1 MSGRRNL
8 RECPANLVRQLCQ
21 SQVPIPQTRERSEQM
36 SIKSD
41 HWIRRMAAQH
51 GMIEPFEPGQMRHAA
66 DGHRIVSYG
75 TSSYGYDVRCA
86 REFKIFTNI
95 NSTIVD
101 PKAFDTSSFVD
112 VEADVCIIPPNSFA
126 LARTVEFFRIPRSTL
141 VVCLGKSTYA
151 RCGIIVNVTPL
162 EPEWEGHVTLE
173 FSNTTPL
180 PAKIYANEGVAQML
194 FFESDEVCGTSYKD
208 RGGKYQGQTGVTLP
222 KT

>member
-1 MSGRRNL
+1 
-8 RECPANLVRQLCQ
+8 
-21 SQVPIPQTRERSEQM
+21 M

-41 HWIRRMAAQH
+41 NWIRRMAAEH
-51 GMIEPFEPGQMRHAA
+51 GMIEPFAA
-66 DGHRIVSYG
+66 EQVRYVDGRKIVSYG
-75 TSSYGYDVRCA
+75 TSSYGYDVRCSP
-86 REFKIFTNI
+86 EFKIFTNI

-101 PKAFDTSSFVD
+101 PKAFDAKSFVD
-112 VEADVCIIPPNSFA
+112 LEADVCIIPPNSFA
-126 LARTVEFFRIPRSTL
+126 LARTVEYFRIPRNVL

-151 RCGIIVNVTPL
+151 RCGVIVNVTPL

-194 FFESDEVCGTSYKD
+194 FFESDEVCSTSYRD
-208 RGGKYQGQTGVTLP
+208 RGGKYMGQLGVTLP

>member
-1 MSGRRNL
+1 
-8 RECPANLVRQLCQ
+8 
-21 SQVPIPQTRERSEQM
+21 M

-41 HWIRRMAAQH
+41 RWIRRMAAAV
-51 GMIEPFEPGQMRHAA
+51 GMIEPFEPAQVRAA
-66 DGHRIVSYG
+66 DGQKIISYG

-101 PKAFDTSSFVD
+101 PKQFDAKSFVD
-112 VEADVCIIPPNSFA
+112 VVADLCIIPPNSFA
-126 LARTVEFFRIPRSTL
+126 LARTVEYFRIPRNVLT
-141 VVCLGKSTYA
+141 VCLGKSTYA

-194 FFESDEVCGTSYKD
+194 FFESDEVCETSYRD
-208 RGGKYQGQTGVTLP
+208 RGGKYMGQQGVTLP
-222 KT
+222 KA